1 VTSPMSLPQPP
12 AGITDPPLPSTA
24 GSISLACRGVDAGYR
39 DRPVLRDVSF
49 AIDRPAIY
57 VVLGPNGA
65 GKTTLF
71 RTIAGILRP
80 TSGEVFVR
88 GAPIVHQVSRDQ
100 MHYLS
105 HMDGMPDGLT
115 VREGLEFYASIE
127 RATAADVDRVLDQLE
142 IRPLADAYVSKLSAG
157 QRKRVSIARIFLV
170 ERSIYLLDEP
180 TANLDPKVAR
190 EIRALILKLSQN
202 RIVLYSSHNL
212 FEAREIGEYVLA
224 LKDGRLTLFDRM
236 ENLRGTHF
244 IIGVRTLEPSA
255 ALAQW
260 ERRGDYYLKE
270 ISGPDQVPGLIQ
282 ELERQGVR
290 IREVREMENPLEE
303 LFT

>member
-1 VTSPMSLPQPP
+1 M
-12 AGITDPPLPSTA
+12 TA
-24 GSISLACRGVDAGYR
+24 GSGPDTPPALETGASYLACRGVDSGYR
-39 DRPVLRDVSF
+39 DRPVLHGVSF
-49 AIDRPAIY
+49 SIDRPAIY

-71 RTIAGILRP
+71 RTVAGILRP
-80 TSGEVFVR
+80 TVGEVFVG
-88 GAPIVHQVSRDQ
+88 GAPIDRQSSRDQ

-127 RATAADVDRVLDQLE
+127 RATPADVDRVLDQLE
-142 IRPLADAYVSKLSAG
+142 IRPLADSYISKLSAG

-190 EIRALILKLSQN
+190 EIRALILKLSQD
-202 RIVLYSSHNL
+202 RVVLYSSHNL
-212 FEAREIGEYVLA
+212 FEAREIGQYVLA
-224 LKDGRLTLFDRM
+224 LKEGRLTLFDRM

-244 IIGVRTLEPSA
+244 IIGVRTLEPAA

-270 ISGPDQVPGLIQ
+270 ISGPDQVPGLIL

-290 IREVREMENPLEE
+290 LREVREMENPLEE